1 MTFDDKTSLTSKA
14 AVILEDGDAWTLAAA
29 SFTAEGSPKMEGE
42 SPSFLATVTAKA
54 ITDPDRVDVLL
65 DTLMDMR
72 NSVKGKTA
80 IAMLTDG
87 SAQIK
92 AAMQDQL
99 ELYFD
104 DGVTTVDDIKK
115 WMAENPD
122 DPDDDDFY
130 GGDRD

>member
-1 MTFDDKTSLTSKA
+1 
-14 AVILEDGDAWTLAAA
+14 
-29 SFTAEGSPKMEGE
+29 
-42 SPSFLATVTAKA
+42 
-54 ITDPDRVDVLL
+54 
-65 DTLMDMR
+65 MDMR

-80 IAMLTDG
+80 IAMLTEG
-87 SAQIK
+87 SEQIK

-122 DPDDDDFY
+122 DSDDDDFY
-130 GGDRD
+130 GGDAD